1 MLGFAGQRA
10 GRAVPGGNLRIARIA
25 GIAIEIHFSWLLIVG
40 LVSWTLADDVFPGRY
55 ENWSTAAYWIV
66 GIAAAVLLFA
76 TVLIHELAH
85 ALVAIRRGVPVP
97 RITLF
102 IFGGV
107 SQMARQPET
116 ARAEFAIAA
125 AGPAMSFI
133 IAAVTGVLAVT
144 LGSANEKAE
153 AIFGYLATINLLLGI
168 FNLLPGFP
176 LDGGRVLRSIVWGR
190 TQNFRRAT
198 QTAAGVGEIFAYGL
212 MGAGLLFALSGFLL
226 NGIWF
231 AFIGWFLFGAARGE
245 ASQLQ
250 LDTILRRLRAAS
262 VMHQDFVSVPP
273 GMPVQEVVDRYMLE
287 KGERAV
293 MVANDGAVLGILT
306 VTDVQKVP
314 RDEWPRT
321 PAQRIMTP
329 REKVATV
336 STETPALDVLQLIG
350 ERRLNQVP
358 VLEDGR
364 MVGLI
369 TRRELLDRIQ
379 LAGSLG
385 ADVPPTAETGTEA
398 KP

>member
-1 MLGFAGQRA
+1 MHGATFR
-10 GRAVPGGNLRIARIA
+10 VARLA
-25 GIAIEIHFSWLLIVG
+25 GIDIEIHFSWLLIVA
-40 LVSWTLADDVFPGRY
+40 LVSWTLADGVFPDRY
-55 ENWSTAAYWIV
+55 DGWSTEAYWAV
-66 GIAAAVLLFA
+66 GVVSAVLLFV

-125 AGPAMSFI
+125 AGPATSLV
-133 IAAVTGVLAVT
+133 IAAVTGALAVT
-144 LGSANEKAE
+144 LGGANQKVE
-153 AIFGYLATINLLLGI
+153 AIFGYLATINVLLGA

-190 TQNFRRAT
+190 THSFRQAT
-198 QTAAGVGEIFAYGL
+198 KIAAGVGEIFAYGL
-212 MGAGLLFALSGFLL
+212 MGLGFLFVFNGFL
-226 NGIWF
+226 WNGIWF
-231 AFIGWFLFGAARGE
+231 GFIGWFLLGAARGE
-245 ASQLQ
+245 SSQLQ
-250 LDTILRRLRAAS
+250 LDTILRPLRARS
-262 VMHQDFVSVPP
+262 IMHQDFVNVLP
-273 GMPVQEVVDRYMLE
+273 GIPVQEVVDRYMVAM
-287 KGERAV
+287 GERAV

-306 VTDVQKVP
+306 VTDVQRVP
-314 RDEWPRT
+314 RDEWPST

-336 STETPALDVLQLIG
+336 SADTPALDVLHLLG

-364 MVGLI
+364 MIGLI
-369 TRRELLDRIQ
+369 TRRELLDRVQ
-379 LAGSLG
+379 LAGSL
-385 ADVPPTAETGTEA
+385 APSQPPTDESGAQKE
-398 KP
+398 P

>member
-1 MLGFAGQRA
+1 MH
-10 GRAVPGGNLRIARIA
+10 GGNLRIARIA

-40 LVSWTLADDVFPGRY
+40 LVSWTLADSVFPDRY
-55 ENWSTAAYWIV
+55 DSWSTAAYWIV
-66 GIAAAVLLFA
+66 GTAAAILLFA

-85 ALVAIRRGVPVP
+85 ALVAIRLGVPVP

-125 AGPAMSFI
+125 AGPATSFV
-133 IAAVTGVLAVT
+133 IAGVTGALAVT
-144 LGSANEKAE
+144 LGGANEKVE
-153 AIFGYLATINLLLGI
+153 AIFGYLATINVLLGV

-176 LDGGRVLRSIVWGR
+176 LDGGRVLRSILWGR
-190 TQNFRRAT
+190 THSFRRAT
-198 QTAAGVGEIFAYGL
+198 QTAAGVGEFFAYGL
-212 MGAGLLFALSGFLL
+212 MGVGFLFALSGFLW

-231 AFIGWFLFGAARGE
+231 GFIGWFLLGAARGE
-245 ASQLQ
+245 SSQLQ
-250 LDTILRRLRAAS
+250 LDTILRPLRARN
-262 VMHQDFVSVPP
+262 VMHQNFISVLP
-273 GMPVQEVVDRYMLE
+273 GIPVQEVVDRYMVDM
-287 KGERAV
+287 GERAV
-293 MVANDGAVLGILT
+293 MVANGGAVLGILT
-306 VTDVQKVP
+306 VTDVKRVP
-314 RDEWPRT
+314 RDEWPST

-336 STETPALDVLQLIG
+336 SADTPALDVLQLLG

-369 TRRELLDRIQ
+369 TRRELLDRVQ
-379 LAGSLG
+379 LAGSL
-385 ADVPPTAETGTEA
+385 APNEPPSGDAGEHNTA
-398 KP
+398 